1 MAERNS
7 EGKATL
13 VVVGLAV
20 LAGLATVGAE
30 LLGAGLLDQWPLA
43 VTIVGILLSVAKVV
57 GDYTVSRPGKHAAM
71 NEAARIAAGAE
82 GPLSAP

>member
-43 VTIVGILLSVAKVV
+43 VTIVGILLSASKVV
-57 GDYTVSRPGKHAAM
+57 GDYTRSRPAKHHAM
-71 NEAARIAAGAE
+71 ADAVRAAAGL
-82 GPLSAP
+82 PSSAP